1 MTCSLARLRK
11 EMEDPLPVEI
21 LLSTVDQILAVAAD
35 PSYVPAMTPMTADEL
50 LRTSL
55 PDKRVELVRGV
66 LVVREPAGG
75 RHGHVTARLAKR
87 LMDVVE
93 ARGLGTVFAAETG
106 FLISADPDTVRAAD
120 IAFVTRE
127 RLPDPDVPGY
137 PALAPDLVV
146 EVSSPGDRPGETLTK
161 VGEWLSA
168 GSRLVWVVDPVRRM
182 ARVYRSDGSETV
194 VAEADALDG
203 EDMVPGFSCR
213 LGEIL

>member
-1 MTCSLARLRK
+1 M
-11 EMEDPLPVEI
+11 P
-21 LLSTVDQILAVAAD
+21 
-35 PSYVPAMTPMTADEL
+35 PMTAAEL
-50 LRTSL
+50 LEAHL

-75 RHGHVTARLAKR
+75 RHGHVTARLTKR

-93 ARGLGTVFAAETG
+93 ARGLGSVFAAETG
-106 FLISADPDTVRAAD
+106 FLISAEPDTVRAPD

-127 RLPDPDVPGY
+127 RLPDPDLPGY

-161 VGEWLSA
+161 VGEWLTA
-168 GSRLVWVVDPVRRM
+168 GTRLVWVVDPARRL
-182 ARVYRSDGSETV
+182 ARVYRANGSEAV
-194 VAEADALDG
+194 LEESESLDG
-203 EDMVPGFSCR
+203 EYVVPGFICR